1 VIAVLG
7 TLLTLFCSIGFLLS
21 STNSLAESGGEAA
34 PSTPM
39 SSSETATSAPVADS
53 APKAPKSRKTKGKRP
68 REKEIEG
75 TEARDRFQAD
85 TVLKS
90 KYQLNGE
97 QLEVDPD

>member
-1 VIAVLG
+1 VHAHAQDPIP
-7 TLLTLFCSIGFLLS
+7 TQT
-21 STNSLAESGGEAA
+21 SGAA
-34 PSTPM
+34 PAQGQAPAALPASAQVPGTPG
-39 SSSETATSAPVADS
+39 APSAPQKAS
-53 APKAPKSRKTKGKRP
+53 KPSNPKGNKRP

-90 KYQLNGE
+90 KYQSNGE